1 MEPVVPDY
9 GGASIVGVVP
19 ALVRGS
25 RPPWFPEAARERGP
39 VVLFLI
45 DGLGWTTLEAHRSL
59 LPHLAALDGH
69 AITTVAPSTTA
80 SALTSLATGLTPA
93 EHGIVGFRM
102 RIERAVLN
110 VLRWQVDEG
119 PPPDPFVVQRQD
131 GFLGRPVPVVTKS
144 EFRMTKFTDAH
155 LRGTRFVGWTTTAT
169 LVQQCRRLIGEGEP
183 LVYAYYP
190 GVDSVA
196 HEFGLHDEFFRAELI
211 AADRLVGDL
220 VDALPPNVTVLVTA
234 DHGQVHMGAAG
245 WVGLQPLHSMVD
257 AYAGDGRFRYLYARR
272 GAAAD
277 LLAAA
282 RDEYGHQAWVMS
294 RDELIDGG
302 WLGPGPV
309 RTSVRRR
316 IGDVVLAAREPV
328 GFVDPT
334 FPREA
339 GLIAGHGSLTPD
351 EMLVPLLGGRGEA
364 R

>member
-9 GGASIVGVVP
+9 GGASIVGIVP

-25 RPPWFPEAARERGP
+25 RPTWFPEPARERGP

-59 LPHLAALDGH
+59 LPRLAALDGR

-80 SALTSLATGLTPA
+80 SALTSLSTGLTPA

-102 RIERAVLN
+102 RMDRAMLN
-110 VLRWQVDEG
+110 VLRWHTDDGTV
-119 PPPDPFVVQRQD
+119 PDPFAVQRQD
-131 GFLGRPVPVVTKS
+131 AFLGRPVPVVTKS
-144 EFRMTKFTDAH
+144 EFRTTRFTDAH

-169 LVQQCRRLIGEGEP
+169 LVQQCRRLIGEGEQ

-196 HEFGLHDEFFRAELI
+196 HEFGLHDDFFRAELV
-211 AADRLVGDL
+211 AADRLVGDML
-220 VDALPPNVTVLVTA
+220 DALPANVTVLVTA
-234 DHGQVHMGAAG
+234 DHGQVHMGSAG
-245 WVGLQPLHSMVD
+245 WVGLEPLADMVD
-257 AYAGDGRFRYLYARR
+257 AYGGDGRFRYLYARR
-272 GAAAD
+272 GAFPD

-282 RDEYGHQAWVMS
+282 RAEYGHQAWVMS

-302 WLGPGPV
+302 WLGPGPM
-309 RTSVRRR
+309 RAPVRRR
-316 IGDVVLAAREPV
+316 IGDVVLAAHEPV

-339 GLIAGHGSLTPD
+339 GLVAGHGSLTPD
-351 EMLVPLLGGRGEA
+351 EMLVPLLGGRGAAE
-364 R
+364 

>member
-59 LPHLAALDGH
+59 LPRLAALDGH

-316 IGDVVLAAREPV
+316 IGDVVLAAHEPV

>member
-9 GGASIVGVVP
+9 GGAWIVGVVP

-45 DGLGWTTLEAHRSL
+45 DGLGWTALEAHRSL
-59 LPHLAALDGH
+59 LPRLAALDGH

-196 HEFGLHDEFFRAELI
+196 HEFGLHDEFFRSELI

-309 RTSVRRR
+309 RTQVRRR
-316 IGDVVLAAREPV
+316 IGDVVLAAHEPV